1 MRFEFSLET
10 VLRVARIHEE
20 SEWKKLQAMQAEM
33 QTIVAELQSIE
44 QAQIA
49 VRKQLRTDIAGTM
62 PAGWWQVFEDRIAA
76 LKARAAA
83 LGSQLSAA
91 RERCDAQQQ
100 VYIAARQKREVLA
113 SLRAARYDQFRHEL
127 ERREQI
133 AIDDVF
139 LNRYR

>member
-20 SEWKKLQAMQAEM
+20 SEWKKLQAIQTEMQA
-33 QTIVAELQSIE
+33 IVAELEAIT

-49 VRKQLRTDIAGTM
+49 VRRQLRAERTGVI
-62 PAGWWQVFEDRIAA
+62 PAGWWQVFENQIAD

-83 LGSQLSAA
+83 LRPRLAA
-91 RERCDAQQQ
+91 IRQRHDAQQQ

-127 ERREQI
+127 DKRVQI

>member
-1 MRFEFSLET
+1 MRFEFTLEI

-20 SEWKKLQAMQAEM
+20 SAWKKLQAIQTEMQAIGTQLE
-33 QTIVAELQSIE
+33 ALAH
-44 QAQIA
+44 AQIA
-49 VRKQLRTDIAGTM
+49 IRQQLRNEAGAM
-62 PAGWWQVFEDRIAA
+62 PAGWWQVFESQIAE

-83 LGSQLSAA
+83 LRPQLAA
-91 RERCDAQQQ
+91 SLKRYDTQKQ

-113 SLRAARYDQFRHEL
+113 SLRAARYEQFRHEM
-127 ERREQI
+127 EKREQI

>member
-20 SEWKKLQAMQAEM
+20 SEWKKLQAIQTEMQA
-33 QTIVAELQSIE
+33 IVAEFEEIA
-44 QAQIA
+44 QAEIR
-49 VRKQLRTDIAGTM
+49 VRQQLRTEDSGAI
-62 PAGWWQVFEDRIAA
+62 PAGWWQVFENQITE

-83 LGSQLSAA
+83 LRPRLAA
-91 RERCDAQQQ
+91 SRRRYDAQRQ

-113 SLRAARYDQFRHEL
+113 SLRATRYEQFRHEV
-127 ERREQI
+127 EKREQI

-139 LNRYR
+139 LNRFR